1 MDGRATGRDIDEAIV
16 ASVVVPAH
24 NEEAVIG
31 RLLASIAG
39 GLDGARVDVVVACN
53 GCTDRTAEVARDLG
67 ARVVEVPEASKIAA
81 LNAGDA
87 AARGFP
93 RLYVDADVV
102 LTGRAVRDLAACLAA
117 PGALAAAA
125 PVRLDTSGRPRSVR
139 AFFRVWEA
147 VRAGDRAPAGS
158 GVYAM
163 SAEGR
168 ARFDR
173 FPDVI
178 ADDLFAHNLFAR
190 DERQTPATDP
200 VVVEPPRNLRSLLR
214 RRTRVYIGNMQ
225 VAADPALAALPGA
238 QDRGTAWWRVVL
250 ARPAL
255 APAAVPYVAVNAV
268 AKLRARRL
276 ARRAGPVAWG
286 RDETTRTAAGAPA

>member
-1 MDGRATGRDIDEAIV
+1 MDGRATGRNTDEAIA

-31 RLLASIAG
+31 RLLASIAD

-53 GCTDRTAEVARDLG
+53 GCTDRTAEVARDHG

-81 LNAGDA
+81 LDAGDA
-87 AARGFP
+87 VARGFP

-102 LTGRAVRDLAACLAA
+102 LTGRAVRDLAACLGA

-125 PVRLDTSGRPRSVR
+125 PVQLDTIGRPWSVR

-178 ADDLFAHNLFAR
+178 ADDLFVHNLFAR

-200 VVVEPPRNLRSLLR
+200 VVVEPPRSLRSLLR
-214 RRTRVYIGNMQ
+214 RRTRVYVGNMQ

-238 QDRGTAWWRVVL
+238 DDRGTAWWRVVL
-250 ARPAL
+250 ARPSL
-255 APAAVPYVAVNAV
+255 VPAAVPYVAVNSV
-268 AKLRARRL
+268 AKLRARRV

-286 RDETTRTAAGAPA
+286 RDDTTRAAAGFPA